1 MDEDKEEKES
11 KGINSFAKYSGM
23 AFQMLATIG
32 LFAFIGY
39 QLDKYTEQKVLIY
52 TSILGIVGVAA
63 SLYQIVRSL
72 NKNK

>member
-1 MDEDKEEKES
+1 MGEDKEEKEA
-11 KGINSFAKYSGM
+11 KGMNSFAKYSAM

-39 QLDKYTEQKVLIY
+39 QLDKYTQQKVLIY
-52 TSILGIVGVAA
+52 TSVLGIVGVAA
-63 SLYQIVRSL
+63 SLYQVVRTL